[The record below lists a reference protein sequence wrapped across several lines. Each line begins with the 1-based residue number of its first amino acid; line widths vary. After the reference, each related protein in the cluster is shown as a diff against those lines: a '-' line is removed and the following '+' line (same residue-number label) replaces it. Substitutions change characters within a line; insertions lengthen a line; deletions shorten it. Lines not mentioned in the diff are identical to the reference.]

1 MAGWSDHDEAFHSG
15 ASPQEREAAKKLG
28 LVMAAEMEAAIERQ
42 IEKLKGASQP
52 ISAPKNAAE
61 KAAAKEKQAL
71 AKALE
76 KEANESFKAIGKG
89 MQESSKQELVVQKA
103 AAKEKQ
109 ALAKALEK
117 ESEQAFNGISKG
129 LQEITKGNTVANQIN
144 KKATAGEFT
153 MAALERGRVMAQ
165 GAGLGAYIVS
175 ATAQQ
180 LASSYE
186 QFAQPIDTLFG
197 YFRNG
202 IESVGRM
209 AKNQFESF
217 TNYETDILT
226 AANDLRNSFTK
237 SKYDKTPLLN
247 MDEAMDINQKLRPKL
262 ITMANELPGE
272 NKDYLM
278 LGRSLIDS
286 AAIAARGDKSKIE
299 PIITALTKTTVLA
312 TVTGGKSPAVGVT
325 GMNQYLSTGL
335 LNSQSALGKA
345 APALMEFLNNP
356 RNGSSGTYEQRV
368 DKVVKAGN
376 TLYPKEVTDRYQNT
390 FSTKINQVKEQLTG
404 ETGIF
409 SFVRDVAGG
418 KSIGD
423 RIKDLFD
430 KVVPDFTPLSKVVDR
445 GVVALEKIFAPMFA
459 FVGKRLQGAGD
470 RIAALQD
477 QDFLNPT
484 KLFGAVTELTQ
495 EQQVKLV
502 NDVFNWITN
511 LVKGIGEALR
521 GGAGDPVVKALVDG
535 ITGLFREIQMQKLQI
550 TIQNAPALAAADP
563 LGALGLAAGVVGFI
577 AQLVIAASFVGTF
590 ISGIGGLVTVL
601 VGVVTAVVAFV
612 AGLFGLPFVLAG
624 LLVAAVVGL
633 VAAII
638 LNWGTF
644 VAYVK
649 SSWKSV
655 VDFFIQ
661 ALQFLNPMNG
671 ITAAGKYIA
680 GAVGI
685 GTAPTGATPAAPPA
699 PAPKKTEVSLNV
711 TDRLGTLNAVTKDN
725 LIGAL
730 GEALSQQYG
739 SLFEAGYS

>member
-1 MAGWSDHDEAFHSG
+1 MAGWSDHDEAFHGGS
-15 ASPQEREAAKKLG
+15 SPQEKEAAKKLG
-28 LVMAAEMEAAIERQ
+28 LVMAAEMEAAIESQ
-42 IEKLKGASQP
+42 IEKLKGSTRQ
-52 ISAPKNAAE
+52 ISATP
-61 KAAAKEKQAL
+61 AAKEKQSV

-76 KEANESFKAIGKG
+76 KESEQAFNGINKG
-89 MQESSKQELVVQKA
+89 LQETAKQEAVAQKL

-109 ALAKALEK
+109 TVAKALEK

-129 LQEITKGNTVANQIN
+129 LQEVAKGNAIANQVAG
-144 KKATAGEFT
+144 KATAGAFT
-153 MAALERGRVMAQ
+153 MAAVEKGRIMAQ

-175 ATAQQ
+175 ATVQQ

-197 YFRNG
+197 YFRSG
-202 IESVGRM
+202 IDSVGRM
-209 AKNQFESF
+209 AKGQFESF

-247 MDEAMDINQKLRPKL
+247 MDEAMDVNQKLRPKL

-299 PIITALTKTTVLA
+299 PIILSLAKTTALA
-312 TVTGGKSPAVGVT
+312 TITAGKSPAIGVT
-325 GMNQYLSTGL
+325 GMNQYLSTGR
-335 LNSQSALGKA
+335 LNNQSALGKA

-368 DKVVKAGN
+368 DKVVKAGER
-376 TLYPKEVTDRYQNT
+376 LYPKEVTDRYQNT

-409 SFVRDVAGG
+409 SFVRDIAGG

-430 KVVPDFTPLSKVVDR
+430 KIVPDFTPLSKVVDR
-445 GVVALEKIFAPMFA
+445 GVIALEKIFAPMFA

-477 QDFLNPT
+477 QDFLSPT
-484 KLFGAVTELTQ
+484 KIFGAVTGLTQ

-502 NDVFNWITN
+502 NDVFTWISN
-511 LVKGIGEALR
+511 LVKGIGEAMR

-550 TIQNAPALAAADP
+550 VVQNAPALAAADP
-563 LGALGLAAGVVGFI
+563 LGALGLAAGVIGFV
-577 AQLVIAASFVGTF
+577 AQLVIAASFVPAF
-590 ISGIGGLVTVL
+590 VAGIGSFVAVL
-601 VGVVTAVVAFV
+601 VGVGTGIVAFV
-612 AGLFGLPFVLAG
+612 AGLFSIPFVIAG
-624 LLVAAVVGL
+624 LLVAAVAGL
-633 VAAII
+633 VAVLI
-638 LNWGTF
+638 LNWSTV
-644 VAYVK
+644 VAFVK
-649 SSWKSV
+649 SSWRGV
-655 VDFFIQ
+655 VDFLLQ
-661 ALQFLNPMNG
+661 ALQFLNPVGGM
-671 ITAAGKYIA
+671 IAAGKYIA

-685 GTAPTGATPAAPPA
+685 GAAPAGATPSTPPA

-711 TDRLGTLNAVTKDN
+711 TDRLGTLNQVTKEN